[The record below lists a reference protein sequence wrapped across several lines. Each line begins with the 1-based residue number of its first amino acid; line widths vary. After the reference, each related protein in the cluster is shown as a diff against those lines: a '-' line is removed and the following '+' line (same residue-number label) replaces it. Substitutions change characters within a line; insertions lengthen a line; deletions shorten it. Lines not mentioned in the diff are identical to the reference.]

1 MNVPQG
7 NNTEFVIMAH
17 RRKISRVAGTFF
29 TGIVYK
35 MPSSVI
41 RHFRYDAANQRLR
54 VLFVS
59 GIEYDYENFPKE
71 VYEQMRMA
79 YSKGKFLNENIK
91 GKYSFKKVK
100 GSSRR

>member
-1 MNVPQG
+1 MGCWHIFYRYYIKKV
-7 NNTEFVIMAH
+7 
-17 RRKISRVAGTFF
+17 
-29 TGIVYK
+29 
-35 MPSSVI
+35 PSSVI
-41 RHFRYDAANQRLR
+41 RHFRYDVANQRLR

-91 GKYSFKKVK
+91 GKYPFKKVK
-100 GSSRR
+100 GTSFR